1 MGRGY
6 GSGSC
11 VGRSYIGDG
20 YGGAWSWDPPAVTL
34 RSMHNGRSVSRSHAG
49 ISATG
54 PEAWRDGHKPE
65 SAARTLGARA
75 DRDESFDWVSGL
87 TGSAADRE
95 EVIADL
101 YALLLRGA
109 RFELARRRASL
120 GHIGRSEEADL
131 ATQAADDALVAILAK
146 LDTFRGASR
155 FTTWAYKFVLLEAG
169 VKARRRAWHGR
180 EVTLDDEAW
189 ATIADAGSSAHE
201 VLEHAE
207 LMRAIR
213 DAMSTSLT
221 SRQRE
226 VFSALAL
233 NSVPIDVLAERLG
246 TTRGALYTILHGA
259 RRRLRRTLADAGLPI
274 DAGTVGP
281 DRRDVLAAMPTDD
294 ALEAT
299 ARAAQTCGPVAG
311 RRLAEVK

>member
-1 MGRGY
+1 MHNRRFASTRHRGTCAKDANPQPD
-6 GSGSC
+6 GHHPPSPALGLA
-11 VGRSYIGDG
+11 GRS
-20 YGGAWSWDPPAVTL
+20 
-34 RSMHNGRSVSRSHAG
+34 
-49 ISATG
+49 
-54 PEAWRDGHKPE
+54 
-65 SAARTLGARA
+65 
-75 DRDESFDWVSGL
+75 ESFDWVMAL
-87 TGSAADRE
+87 TESAADRE

-109 RFELARRRASL
+109 RFELARRHASL

-155 FTTWAYKFVLLEAG
+155 FTTWAYKFALLEAG
-169 VKARRRAWHGR
+169 VKARRRTWHGR
-180 EVTLDDEAW
+180 EVSLDDEAW
-189 ATIADAGSSAHE
+189 ATIADAGSSAHD

-233 NSVPIDVLAERLG
+233 NSVPIDVLAERLS
-246 TTRGALYTILHGA
+246 TTRGALYTALHGA
-259 RRRLRRTLADAGLPI
+259 RRQLRRSLADAGLAI
-274 DAGTVGP
+274 DARTVE
-281 DRRDVLAAMPTDD
+281 REAHEFVARDLRDEALAATAGARGAPT
-294 ALEAT
+294 L
-299 ARAAQTCGPVAG
+299 GPVA
-311 RRLAEVK
+311 RVRLQAVS